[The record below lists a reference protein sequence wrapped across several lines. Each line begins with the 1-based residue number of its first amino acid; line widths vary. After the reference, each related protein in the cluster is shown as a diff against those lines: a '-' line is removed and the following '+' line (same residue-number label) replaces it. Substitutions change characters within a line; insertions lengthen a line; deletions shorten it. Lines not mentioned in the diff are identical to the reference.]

1 MRQIYYPFF
10 QPFTWPTLW
19 TLALPA
25 ILIITFPCSR
35 QIYEP
40 QPGVFIWERIG
51 YAQIH
56 VHAER
61 KITTH
66 QRDCQNSEDRQ
77 WTATEAT
84 ALPASG
90 NLAA

>member
-1 MRQIYYPFF
+1 MTQQSLPQI
-10 QPFTWPTLW
+10 
-19 TLALPA
+19 
-25 ILIITFPCSR
+25 S
-35 QIYEP
+35 QIYEF
-40 QPGVFIWERIG
+40 QRGVFIWERIG

-61 KITTH
+61 KHHNAST
-66 QRDCQNSEDRQ
+66 RLSEDRQ